1 MIADMMIGITDNFFI
16 MQINYIMLGDSYLDR
31 LHDLDTIVL
40 TIPSTV
46 QWQIENLVALIRKVW
61 YTSGLNNL
69 NEFSCIF

>member
-1 MIADMMIGITDNFFI
+1 
-16 MQINYIMLGDSYLDR
+16 MLGDSYLDR